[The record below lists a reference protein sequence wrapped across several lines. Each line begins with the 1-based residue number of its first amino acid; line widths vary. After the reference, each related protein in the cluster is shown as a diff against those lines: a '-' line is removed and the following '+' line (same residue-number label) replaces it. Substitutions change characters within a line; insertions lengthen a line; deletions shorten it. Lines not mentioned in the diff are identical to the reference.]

1 MTHTELTD
9 DAARPQEGD
18 AGRDLGAIHRPVLLR
33 ECVDLVAPAL
43 TGPDAT
49 VVDCTLGLAGHS
61 LAFLGAAPRARLVG
75 IDRDAEALGLA
86 TRRIEQAGC
95 ADRFTPVHAPFD
107 RFTAALDG
115 HGVGGVDAV
124 FMDLGLSSLQIDESE
139 RGFAYSKDAPLD
151 MRMDPGQELTAAQ
164 VLNTYPMEDLR
175 RIMREY
181 GQERFAQPIA
191 RAIVRERGREPFVD
205 SARLVALV
213 DETVPKAH
221 RASGNPAK
229 RVFQALRIEV
239 NGELDRLAATLPQ
252 ALLRLRPGGR
262 IVVESY
268 HSLEDTIVKR
278 FFATGLVSDV
288 PAGMPVVPD
297 DMRPFLRDLTHGA
310 VKADEAERSANPRS
324 ASVRLRAVEL
334 ARPVPERMRRRYEE
348 MASRE
353 RQHAGGRRDHRGA
366 QGRRRHS

>member
-1 MTHTELTD
+1 MTHTEHE
-9 DAARPQEGD
+9 DAAAVAGPPER
-18 AGRDLGAIHRPVLLR
+18 GRDLGTIHRPVLLR
-33 ECVDLVAPAL
+33 ECVDLVVPAL
-43 TGPDAT
+43 AGENAT

-61 LAFLGAAPRARLVG
+61 LAFLTAAPGAHLVG

-86 TRRIEQAGC
+86 TRRIGQEGFAS
-95 ADRFTPVHAPFD
+95 RFTPVHAPFD
-107 RFTAALDG
+107 RFTEALDA
-115 HGVGGVDAV
+115 HGVGQVDAV

-181 GQERFAQPIA
+181 GEERFAQPIA
-191 RAIVRERGREPFVD
+191 KAIVRERGREPFVD
-205 SARLVALV
+205 SARLVDLV
-213 DETVPKAH
+213 DRTIPKAH

-239 NGELDRLAATLPQ
+239 NGELDKLAATLPQ

-262 IVVESY
+262 VVVESY

-297 DMRPFLRDLTHGA
+297 DMRPFLKDLTHGA
-310 VKADEAERSANPRS
+310 VKADDAERASNPRS

-334 ARPVPERMRRRYEE
+334 TRPVPERMRRKYMDMTVPGTRDD
-348 MASRE
+348 
-353 RQHAGGRRDHRGA
+353 GGRRGIHGA
-366 QGRRRHS
+366 HGRRRR